1 MARILF
7 TLEDGT
13 ELDAELSAGVLSI
26 GRHPDNSIVLQCA
39 SVSSHHATITV
50 REDGIYLQ
58 DLGATNGTKLN
69 GVEVE
74 QAKLGDGDRLSFGDV
89 PAVLQLAAPP
99 EAVQA
104 FVPTPPQP
112 SVVVQPVAKHA
123 GRPAPGR
130 PAGRPGAPRRPG
142 VGRARSTATYRQ
154 SSGCA
159 GFIAMLVFL
168 TFAFVAGLFIRHYV
182 QYDGR
187 FLLTDAVQIFR
198 DKVLGIDSVSP
209 AAAVEGDAKAT
220 SGTGS
225 KSSKK

>member
-1 MARILF
+1 MASCCRARRSRR
-7 TLEDGT
+7 TT
-13 ELDAELSAGVLSI
+13 PRS
-26 GRHPDNSIVLQCA
+26 R
-39 SVSSHHATITV
+39 V

-74 QAKLGDGDRLSFGDV
+74 QAKLEDGDRLSFGDV

-99 EAVQA
+99 EAGPDI
-104 FVPTPPQP
+104 VPLPPQP
-112 SVVVQPVAKHA
+112 TALAKPATKPA
-123 GRPAPGR
+123 GRAA
-130 PAGRPGAPRRPG
+130 AGRPGGRPVARRPG
-142 VGRARSTATYRQ
+142 AGRFRSTATYRQ

-168 TFAFVAGLFIRHYV
+168 TFAFAAGLFIRHYV
-182 QYDGR
+182 EYNGR

-209 AAAVEGDAKAT
+209 AAAVEGDGKAT

-225 KSSKK
+225 NSSKK